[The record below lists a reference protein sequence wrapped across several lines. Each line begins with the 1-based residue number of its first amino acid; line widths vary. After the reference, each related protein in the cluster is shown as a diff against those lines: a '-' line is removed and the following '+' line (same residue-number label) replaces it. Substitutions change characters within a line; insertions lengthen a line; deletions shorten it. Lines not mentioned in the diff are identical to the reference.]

1 VKFEAFTSY
10 DEVRAGARE
19 RSKEPGAYR
28 SSMQISVSSRP
39 WSAQLHVRRHRLTAA
54 AKRSGTLIG
63 LGVIPLLSVPVL
75 TFVLLRNRQFA
86 FDFSG
91 WYWPAGHRLL
101 DGLSPYVQPY
111 PHALYYPAPGLVLFA
126 PFSLLAR
133 PIGDATF
140 TIVAIASVAAML
152 RVLGIRDWRLYG
164 LVMLLEPVVVGW
176 ETANIT
182 LPLCLGVAVIWRYRD
197 HRVIPGATLGLLIA
211 IKLFF
216 WPLGF
221 WLIATRRYGAAG
233 WTAAFAFVFSAA
245 AWAVVGFSQLPQY
258 LNTLRS
264 FTLHAERAH
273 YGIVS
278 LLLRAGAAP
287 GLAYLVMV
295 MIGLAAA
302 GACVYYGVHRRDRRA
317 FTWSVVAALALSPVV
332 ETHYLALLLVPM
344 LLAWPTFRPVWL
356 VPLLLWLIP
365 ALNPTLWECGVF
377 CVVACYMAG
386 ISLAGR
392 GSGPGLEAPN
402 AATDRAIAVPA

>member
-1 VKFEAFTSY
+1 
-10 DEVRAGARE
+10 
-19 RSKEPGAYR
+19 
-28 SSMQISVSSRP
+28 
-39 WSAQLHVRRHRLTAA
+39 
-54 AKRSGTLIG
+54 
-63 LGVIPLLSVPVL
+63 
-75 TFVLLRNRQFA
+75 
-86 FDFSG
+86 
-91 WYWPAGHRLL
+91 
-101 DGLSPYVQPY
+101 
-111 PHALYYPAPGLVLFA
+111 
-126 PFSLLAR
+126 
-133 PIGDATF
+133 
-140 TIVAIASVAAML
+140 ML

-164 LVMLLEPVVVGW
+164 LVMLLEPVVIGW

-182 LPLCLGVAVIWRYRD
+182 LPLCLGVAVIWRCRD
-197 HRVIPGATLGLLIA
+197 HRLIPGATLGLLIA

-317 FTWSVVAALALSPVV
+317 FTWSVLAALALSPVV

>member
-1 VKFEAFTSY
+1 M
-10 DEVRAGARE
+10 G
-19 RSKEPGAYR
+19 
-28 SSMQISVSSRP
+28 QSSRP
-39 WSAQLHVRRHRLTAA
+39 LSMQLRGTGHHLTAA
-54 AKRSGTLIG
+54 AKRLGTVTG

-75 TFVLLRNRQFA
+75 TFFLLRKHQFA

-91 WYWPAGHRLL
+91 WYWLAGHRLL
-101 DGLSPYVQPY
+101 AGVSPYVQPY

-133 PIGDATF
+133 PVGDVIF
-140 TIVAIASVAAML
+140 TVLAIASVPAAL

-164 LVMLLEPVVVGW
+164 LVMLLEPVVIGW

-221 WLIATRRYGAAG
+221 WLIATRRYAAAG

-245 AWAVVGFSQLPQY
+245 AWAVVGFSQVPEY
-258 LNTLRS
+258 LNALHS
-264 FTLHAERAH
+264 FAVHAERAH

-278 LLLRAGAAP
+278 LLLSAGAAP

-295 MIGLAAA
+295 VIGLAAA
-302 GACVYYGVHRRDRRA
+302 GACVYYGIHRRDRQA

-332 ETHYLALLLVPM
+332 ETHYLAILLVPM

-365 ALNPTLWECGVF
+365 ALNPTLWECCVF
-377 CVVACYMAG
+377 SVVTCYMVG

-392 GSGPGLEAPN
+392 GSGSGLDAPN
-402 AATDRAIAVPA
+402 AVTDRAIAVPA